1 MLLGLHLK
9 ELGFEDIRF
18 EFQFNPDRS
27 WRADL
32 AVPGD
37 RLLLECCGGAFHGGH
52 RRGAAMEIEYERL
65 NWAQLNGWRILQFT
79 NVAILRGT
87 AKKFL
92 QDYLVGVR

>member
-1 MLLGLHLK
+1 
-9 ELGFEDIRF
+9 
-18 EFQFNPDRS
+18 
-27 WRADL
+27 
-32 AVPGD
+32 
-37 RLLLECCGGAFHGGH
+37 
-52 RRGAAMEIEYERL
+52 MEIEYERL